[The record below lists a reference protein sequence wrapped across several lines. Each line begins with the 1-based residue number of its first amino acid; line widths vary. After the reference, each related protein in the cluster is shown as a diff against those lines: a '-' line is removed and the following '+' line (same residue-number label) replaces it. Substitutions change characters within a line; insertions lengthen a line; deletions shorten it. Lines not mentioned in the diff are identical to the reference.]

1 MRYNGIVPMRYT
13 KGEND
18 MLNKSLRWLSDEELL
33 EELEKAS
40 EKVGDWD
47 EKPEDVKR
55 YELLY
60 AEGYDHN
67 GNDDHNEGKQEQHG
81 DKKER

>member
-1 MRYNGIVPMRYT
+1 
-13 KGEND
+13 

-47 EKPEDVKR
+47 EKPEDVKK

-60 AEGYDHN
+60 AEAYERDLI
-67 GNDDHNEGKQEQHG
+67 DDAFAI
-81 DKKER
+81 